1 MLNPSKR
8 NITVLTSFDRI
19 SLFHTLKPFLFSNP
33 LRRGAFHF
41 KLMDSVDEVLGR
53 DRNRNLLVLRL
64 PKVRDVEPVD
74 IMQALRVKYRR
85 VVFYNDGAAAG
96 TNNFE
101 FLPYV
106 DRFIVK
112 SMFRDRSQYLR
123 PLYRNRLFTDYYHR
137 MLGVTDPDLEEPSAT
152 DGAAA
157 DAGAGTAAGVPSGA
171 AAEVPA
177 GAESAQGVV
186 KPEELEKLRLGWNIG
201 VGDFPREDLRQRA
214 GVFTARTVHPKLAR
228 LFFRN
233 RMPEFMDPGE
243 MPGDH
248 GTSDGG
254 AAAGVGL
261 GAGGSAAGASMQA
274 RDIPV
279 HARLGTLPAPSV
291 NRQREIFLGMIDGDP
306 RFVTGRAPKKQYDGE
321 MRRAMI
327 TLSPFG
333 WGEVCFRDFEAVF
346 AGTLLLKPDMSHIE
360 TWPDIYRP
368 GETYVPLSWDGDDLL
383 ERVDYYLAHPREGE
397 EIARNAQEVFRQAV
411 GQMRERFNAV
421 MEEAFG

>member
-1 MLNPSKR
+1 MFNPSNR

-64 PKVRDVEPVD
+64 PKIRDVEPVD
-74 IMQALRVKYRR
+74 IMRALRVKYRR

-137 MLGVTDPDLEEPSAT
+137 TLGVTDPDLEEQAAG
-152 DGAAA
+152 DGAASNEEMA
-157 DAGAGTAAGVPSGA
+157 HERIGV
-171 AAEVPA
+171 
-177 GAESAQGVV
+177 Q
-186 KPEELEKLRLGWNIG
+186 ELEKLRLGWNIG

-233 RMPEFMDPGE
+233 RMPEFMAPGRPIE
-243 MPGDH
+243 
-248 GTSDGG
+248 
-254 AAAGVGL
+254 AGN
-261 GAGGSAAGASMQA
+261 GSAADGSGAKATMQA

-291 NRQREIFLGMIDGDP
+291 NRQREIFMDLIGDDP
-306 RFVTGRAPKKQYDGE
+306 RFVIGRAPKRQYDEE
-321 MRRAMI
+321 MRRAMM

-346 AGTLLLKPDMSHIE
+346 AGTLLLKPDMSHID

-368 GETYVPLSWDGDDLL
+368 EETYVPLSWDGDDLL
-383 ERVDYYLAHPREGE
+383 EKVEYYLAHPRERE
-397 EIARNAQEVFRQAV
+397 EIARNAQELFRQAM
-411 GQMRERFNAV
+411 GQVRERFAAV

>member
-1 MLNPSKR
+1 MANR

-64 PKVRDVEPVD
+64 PKIRDVQPVD
-74 IMQALRVKYRR
+74 IMRALRVKYRR

-101 FLPYV
+101 FLPFV

-112 SMFRDRSQYLR
+112 SMFRDRPQYLR

-137 MLGVTDPDLEEPSAT
+137 TLGVTDPDLEE
-152 DGAAA
+152 AAA
-157 DAGAGTAAGVPSGA
+157 VDG
-171 AAEVPA
+171 
-177 GAESAQGVV
+177 SASNEEMAHEGIGLQ
-186 KPEELEKLRLGWNIG
+186 ELEKLRLGWNIG

-228 LFFRN
+228 LFSRN
-233 RMPEFMDPGE
+233 GMPEFMAPGRPAE
-243 MPGDH
+243 AGD
-248 GTSDGG
+248 GSGSG
-254 AAAGVGL
+254 AN
-261 GAGGSAAGASMQA
+261 MQA

-279 HARLGTLPAPSV
+279 HARLGILPSPSV
-291 NRQREIFLGMIDGDP
+291 NRQREIFMDLIGDDP
-306 RFVTGRAPKKQYDGE
+306 RFVTGRAPKRQYDEE
-321 MRRAMI
+321 MRRAMM

-360 TWPDIYRP
+360 TWPDIYLP

-383 ERVDYYLAHPREGE
+383 ERVEYFLAHPRERE
-397 EIARNAQEVFRQAV
+397 EIAGNAQEVFRRAV
-411 GQMRERFNAV
+411 EQMRERFNAV